1 MKLRHLRRR
10 TLLHSRHP
18 NRWRPLGYYRN
29 RPHILRAVAWQG
41 IGIIE
46 RVSMIVSEDVKGIIE
61 AEQRMKNA
69 VIWGTGHP
77 EAMKP

>member
-46 RVSMIVSEDVKGIIE
+46 RVSMIVSDSAGLNLEPSD
-61 AEQRMKNA
+61 APPPTSPPAAR
-69 VIWGTGHP
+69 
-77 EAMKP
+77 